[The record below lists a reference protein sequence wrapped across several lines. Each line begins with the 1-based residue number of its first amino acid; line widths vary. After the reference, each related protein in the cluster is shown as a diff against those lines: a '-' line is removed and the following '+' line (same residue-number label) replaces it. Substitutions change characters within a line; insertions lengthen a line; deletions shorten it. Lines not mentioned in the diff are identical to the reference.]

1 MKAIILAA
9 GIGSRLHPITKSKP
23 KCLVE
28 LFGKSIIEH
37 QIDIFHKCGIN
48 EIVIVRG
55 YLSEMIN
62 FDGIKYYDNLNYET
76 TNMVETLFC
85 AQDELNDCFIW

>member
-1 MKAIILAA
+1 MNAIILAA
-9 GIGSRLHPITKSKP
+9 GQGNRLKPLTNNQP

-62 FDGIKYYDNLNYET
+62 FDGIKYYDNLKQQYRNRGILQSIKDVVK
-76 TNMVETLFC
+76 N
-85 AQDELNDCFIW
+85 